1 VVAAPDEP
9 VLAAVGV
16 GASVGARCSSTDF
29 EPKGMTGIGGPGLL
43 AERFS
48 SIGSMRKVEIVATGE
63 RRKES
68 VVVPAL
74 GV

>member
-1 VVAAPDEP
+1 
-9 VLAAVGV
+9 
-16 GASVGARCSSTDF
+16 
-29 EPKGMTGIGGPGLL
+29 MTGIGGPGLL